1 MSMTQREQSMNF
13 NSYDNYYYYNNYYY
27 YSTNFQYVD
36 EEINL
41 FVDTLTKKKNSLIKL
56 NSKETFK
63 KKKKD
68 HVISEILTSKEG
80 NITPIQGHWLRV

>member
-1 MSMTQREQSMNF
+1 MTQREQSMNF

-36 EEINL
+36 KFICGYSEQKEE
-41 FVDTLTKKKNSLIKL
+41 LTDKAELKGNI
-56 NSKETFK
+56 K
-63 KKKKD
+63 KKKKKRD

-80 NITPIQGHWLRV
+80 SITPIQGHWL

>member
-63 KKKKD
+63 KKKKT
-68 HVISEILTSKEG
+68 TSFQKS
-80 NITPIQGHWLRV
+80 